1 MADHSDIGALLGLS
15 MPVDP
20 DPLETR
26 EWLEALGGVIARE
39 GPSRAAYLIRRLT
52 EAARGQAVDV
62 PRALT
67 TPYRNTIP
75 LERQAPFPGDLAL
88 EERITAI
95 VRWNALA
102 MVVRANKASSEL
114 GGHIASYASAADL
127 FEVGFNHFFRGRDTE
142 GGGDLVF
149 FQPHSAPGVYARAFL
164 EGRIAE
170 AQIGNY
176 RREVPVALG
185 GGSKVNAT
193 GAAASAASASGA
205 VGSVASAAGNA
216 HPMAAAA
223 GAAPGGALAATGAGV
238 IAGGMGGLSSYPHP
252 WLMPDFWQFPTGSMG
267 LGPIQAVYQAR
278 FMRYLEH
285 RGLAETAGRKVWAFV
300 GDGEMDEP
308 ESLAALS
315 LAAREGL
322 DNLIFVVNCNLQ
334 RLDGPVRGN
343 GSIIQELEGLYAGA
357 GWNVIKLLWGSN
369 WDALFARDHEGA
381 LVRRLHETVDGEF
394 QKYSATDGR
403 FNREHFFN
411 KYPELQALV
420 AHMSDADIDQLR
432 RGGHDPVKIH
442 AAYHAASHFK
452 GGPTVILA
460 KTMKGYGMGSAGQ
473 AKMTTHQQKKL
484 DNESLLSFRDRFMLP
499 LSDEDVLSL
508 KFYKPGEDSAEMK
521 YLRARRAALGG
532 PLPARPNHKKAKAQ
546 LPVPAA
552 AAFAKFAFDAP
563 RAEKG
568 MQEGAKEAGA
578 KSAALPYGNAD
589 GDATRAAG
597 QQAAGMGAGAREDG
611 AKEAVGKTAGGA
623 GDSGAKPAASEM
635 SSTTAFVR
643 MLTQLA
649 RDKGLGRHIVP
660 IVADEA
666 RTFGMQ
672 TLFRGM
678 GIYAPHGQ
686 RYEPEDKDELLYYKE
701 AKDGQ
706 ILEEGITEA
715 GALSSWI
722 AAATS
727 HANHGV
733 PMLPFYI
740 YYSIFGFQRVADLIW
755 AAADQRSRG
764 FLIGATSGRTT
775 LAGEG
780 LQHQDGSSHLVA
792 ATVPN
797 CRAYDPCFAHE
808 LAVIIEEGMLAMLE
822 RGEDVFYYLTV
833 MNENYVHAAPPEA
846 LAQREGIVKGMY
858 LLKPA
863 QGKSGKAQVRL
874 LGSGAILRE
883 ALAAAEMLKEDF
895 GIEAA
900 VYSVTSY
907 PELQRDGMAAQRA
920 RLHALAGQGVA
931 NIGKAER
938 KGAEA
943 DGGAMQATRTRS
955 WVQTM
960 LGGDNSPVIAA
971 SDYVRA
977 LPELIRSEIAAPYIT
992 LGTDGFGRSD
1002 TRAALRRFFE
1012 VDRQHIV
1019 LNALAALA
1027 EAGTVK
1033 PELVA
1038 RAVEKYGMAL
1048 EAVGPLYR

>member
-1 MADHSDIGALLGLS
+1 MADHSEIGALLGLS

-26 EWLEALGGVIARE
+26 EWLEGMASVIARE
-39 GPSRAAYLIRRLT
+39 GPARAAYLLRRLT
-52 EAARGQAVDV
+52 EAARGLDVDV

-67 TPYRNTIP
+67 TPYRNTIS
-75 LERQAPFPGDLAL
+75 LERQAPFPGDQSL

-127 FEVGFNHFFRGRDTE
+127 FEVGFNHFFRGHGATTPGGGAE
-142 GGGDLVF
+142 SGGDLVF

-170 AQIGNY
+170 AQVGNY
-176 RREVPVALG
+176 RREVG
-185 GGSKVNAT
+185 G
-193 GAAASAASASGA
+193 
-205 VGSVASAAGNA
+205 
-216 HPMAAAA
+216 
-223 GAAPGGALAATGAGV
+223 
-238 IAGGMGGLSSYPHP
+238 GGLSSYPHP

-285 RGLAETAGRKVWAFV
+285 RGIATTAGRKVWAFV

-343 GSIIQELEGLYAGA
+343 GSIIQELEGLFAGA

-411 KYPELQALV
+411 KYPELQAMV
-420 AHMSDADIDQLR
+420 SHMSDADIDQLK

-442 AAYHAASHFK
+442 AAYHAASNFRA
-452 GGPTVILA
+452 GPTVILA
-460 KTMKGYGMGSAGQ
+460 KTMKGFGMGSAGQ
-473 AKMTTHQQKKL
+473 AKMTTHQQKKM
-484 DNESLLSFRDRFMLP
+484 DRDTLLSFRDRFALP

-532 PLPARPNHKKAKAQ
+532 PLPARHTKAKN
-546 LPVPAA
+546 LPVPPAA
-552 AAFAKFAFDAP
+552 SFAKFALEAQAP
-563 RAEKG
+563 RADANG
-568 MQEGAKEAGA
+568 EA
-578 KSAALPYGNAD
+578 
-589 GDATRAAG
+589 RA
-597 QQAAGMGAGAREDG
+597 
-611 AKEAVGKTAGGA
+611 V
-623 GDSGAKPAASEM
+623 SEM

-649 RDKGLGRHIVP
+649 KDRGLGKHIVP

-701 AKDGQ
+701 ARDGQ

-740 YYSIFGFQRVADLIW
+740 YYSMFGFQRVADLIW

-764 FLIGATSGRTT
+764 FLVGATSGRTT

-792 ATVPN
+792 STVPN

-808 LAVIIEEGMLAMLE
+808 LAVILEEGMQAMLE
-822 RGEDVFYYLTV
+822 RDEDVFYYLTV
-833 MNENYVHAAPPEA
+833 MNENYAHVDPRFDLGAA
-846 LAQREGIVKGMY
+846 LAQREGIVRGMY
-858 LLKPA
+858 LLKPVA
-863 QGKSGKAQVRL
+863 GSPQIRL

-883 ALAAAEMLKEDF
+883 VLAAADLLEQDF
-895 GIEAA
+895 GVSAA

-907 PELQRDGMAAQRA
+907 SELQRDGMAAERA
-920 RLHALAGQGVA
+920 SLHAMAGKGDG
-931 NIGKAER
+931 NNDKAAR
-938 KGAEA
+938 K
-943 DGGAMQATRTRS
+943 S
-955 WVQTM
+955 WVM
-960 LGGDNSPVIAA
+960 HCLGDDYAPVVAA

-977 LPELIRSEIAAPYIT
+977 LPELIRAQIAAPYAT

-1012 VDRQHIV
+1012 VDKHHVV
-1019 LNALAALA
+1019 LQALASLA
-1027 EAGTVK
+1027 QAGTVK
-1033 PELVA
+1033 RELVA
-1038 RAVEKYGMAL
+1038 QAAARYQL
-1048 EAVGPLYR
+1048 ELPASGPWLR